1 MLRTLYFFSLW
12 FLYSCQEPGQIRV
25 AEKKAPPTTPE
36 SQSALATPRSQDS
49 KQKASPM
56 QNPEKEF
63 RLSHTQ
69 LTKGIPVHPE
79 KAEDILLN
87 E

>member
-1 MLRTLYFFSLW
+1 VNK
-12 FLYSCQEPGQIRV
+12 G
-25 AEKKAPPTTPE
+25 KKDPTETH
-36 SQSALATPRSQDS
+36 SQGALATTRSQDS

-63 RLSHTQ
+63 RLSHTH

>member
-1 MLRTLYFFSLW
+1 MNK
-12 FLYSCQEPGQIRV
+12 G
-25 AEKKAPPTTPE
+25 KKDPTETD
-36 SQSALATPRSQDS
+36 SQGALATTRSQDS

-63 RLSHTQ
+63 RLSHTH